1 MTSRRICEWRC
12 RFREILDLFD
22 DSERT
27 KGDTGERTR
36 PADSA
41 RQIGLTI
48 LWKERLMPVEGI
60 RGHEYSN
67 SDIKYVFNRCERT
80 DRDTNKRTGPLD
92 SAHEIGLETIY
103 N

>member
-1 MTSRRICEWRC
+1 MTWRRICEWRC

-48 LWKERLMPVEGI
+48 LWKERFIRVEGSC
-60 RGHEYSN
+60 GHGYSN
-67 SDIKYVFNRCERT
+67 RDIKHVFNYCKRT
-80 DRDTNKRTGPLD
+80 DRDTDKRLGPSE
-92 SAHEIGLETIY
+92 SAHQIEPEIIY

>member
-41 RQIGLTI
+41 CQIGLTI

-60 RGHEYSN
+60 CGHGYSN
-67 SDIKYVFNRCERT
+67 RDIMHVFDYSGT
-80 DRDTNKRTGPLD
+80 SIIDTGSLMTPLD
-92 SAHEIGLETIY
+92 SARKIGIEIIY